1 MKARLPKEYT
11 QGAQGMQ
18 GMIKQA
24 QKMQEEVA
32 RKQEELEQKEYK
44 INAGGGAVSV
54 TINGKKEITEL
65 IIKPEIVD
73 PDDIET
79 MTDVIIAGVNEAI
92 KTVENDANSEM
103 AKITG
108 GMGSM
113 MPGLF

>member
-1 MKARLPKEYT
+1 
-11 QGAQGMQ
+11 
-18 GMIKQA
+18 
-24 QKMQEEVA
+24 MQEEVA

>member
-1 MKARLPKEYT
+1 MKARFPKEYT

-108 GMGSM
+108 GRGSM